1 VNVSKILQFFSY
13 LNGYGVLLCIL
24 LIYEIASS
32 NPRDQAHV
40 IVLVLIAIYLLDCAK
55 EPFFLKPL
63 LGPFHCNTLAFVLHP
78 SRFYFIIELKKEENL
93 LRPRVTY
100 TLVVVFP

>member
-32 NPRDQAHV
+32 NLRDQAHV
-40 IVLVLIAIYLLDCAK
+40 IVLVLIVIYLLDCAK
-55 EPFFLKPL
+55 EPFSFEAIARALPL
-63 LGPFHCNTLAFVLHP
+63 QHP
-78 SRFYFIIELKKEENL
+78 S
-93 LRPRVTY
+93 TCSSS
-100 TLVVVFP
+100 

>member
-13 LNGYGVLLCIL
+13 LNGYGVLLYIL

-40 IVLVLIAIYLLDCAK
+40 IVLVLICYLPIRLCQGAVL
-55 EPFFLKPL
+55 LKPL
-63 LGPFHCNTLAFVLHP
+63 LGPCHCNTLVFVFHP
-78 SRFYFIIELKKEENL
+78 SRFYIIIELKEEHL

>member
-1 VNVSKILQFFSY
+1 M
-13 LNGYGVLLCIL
+13 NGYGVLLHIL

-40 IVLVLIAIYLLDCAK
+40 VVLVPIAIYLLDYAK
-55 EPFFLKPL
+55 ESFSLLKTL
-63 LGPFHCNTLAFVLHP
+63 LGPYHYNTLPFVLHP
-78 SRFYFIIELKKEENL
+78 SQFYFIIELKEENL

-100 TLVVVFP
+100 TLVVVFL